1 MVDAHGH
8 AKAVEFYFI
17 QPLRS
22 RRSFSTGWE
31 SRGGMKRGRGESLRL
46 VPLRDRPDL
55 TACEAERLTTSDTA
69 RT

>member
-22 RRSFSTGWE
+22 RRSLLDWLGKLRRDEARKGRVASACASARPTGLN
-31 SRGGMKRGRGESLRL
+31 GL
-46 VPLRDRPDL
+46 
-55 TACEAERLTTSDTA
+55 
-69 RT
+69 